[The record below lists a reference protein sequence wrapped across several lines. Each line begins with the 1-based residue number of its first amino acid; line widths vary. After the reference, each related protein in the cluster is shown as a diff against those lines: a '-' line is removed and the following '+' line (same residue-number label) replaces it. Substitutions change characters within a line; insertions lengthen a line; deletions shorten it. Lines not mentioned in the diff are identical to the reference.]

1 MSDVIS
7 NLPPRLA
14 GIIEDFQ
21 LLEGR
26 EPLELLLEYSEKLPP
41 LPGWLQGRRDEM
53 EPVPECMT
61 PVHLFSELQEGGM
74 VFYFDVPAESPT
86 VRGFAE
92 LLRQGLEGCT
102 PEQVLALPGDLYLRF
117 GLEKLLTHQRLNGL
131 AALLAH
137 IRHQALLQG

>member
-1 MSDVIS
+1 MGDIVSTI
-7 NLPPRLA
+7 PPRLA
-14 GIIEDFQ
+14 SIIEDFE

-26 EPLELLLEYSEKLPP
+26 EGLEVLLEYAEKLPP
-41 LPGWLQGRRDEM
+41 LPDWLQGRRDEM

-61 PVHLFSELQEGGM
+61 PVHLFSELQEGQM

-92 LLRQGLEGCT
+92 LLREGLEGCT

-137 IRHQALLQG
+137 IRHQAMLQI